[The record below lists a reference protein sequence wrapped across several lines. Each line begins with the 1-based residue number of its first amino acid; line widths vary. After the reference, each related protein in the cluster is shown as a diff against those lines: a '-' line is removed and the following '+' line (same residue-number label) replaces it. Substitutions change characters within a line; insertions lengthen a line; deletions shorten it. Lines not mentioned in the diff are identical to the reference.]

1 MNIAL
6 AQCNF
11 TVGDIAGNAAKL
23 LSFARQGKAEGAGI
37 VIFSELALTGYYPM
51 DLLDEPWFVARQDA
65 ALNEVVAASAEIG
78 VTLVF
83 GAATASDKGYG
94 KPRCNSLVVA
104 ENGRIA
110 AVYHKQLL
118 PTYNIFDEARHF
130 EPGSEALVWTR
141 DGVKIGFL
149 ICEDGWNE
157 DGAQYQANPWEGVRG
172 ADLVIA
178 INASPSDIGKP
189 QSREQLFTRLAA
201 KYALPLVYVNQVGA
215 NDSIVYDGH
224 SFACNS
230 DGAVR
235 ARMAGFAEDL
245 RMVQFDTSTR
255 TFAPALAATFDDA
268 REAFMFAQL
277 TLGIRDYVAK
287 TGMKTVV
294 VGSSGGID
302 SALVLAL
309 AALAIGPEN
318 VTAIT
323 MPGPYSSS
331 GSVSDSRALC
341 ENFAIELLQWPIGGG
356 FDWAVGAF
364 EDAVGAAPS
373 KLTRENLQARLRGLA
388 LMAYSNDR
396 GALVLSTGNKSEMSV
411 GYATLYGDM
420 NGGLN
425 PLGDLYKTEVYALA
439 RWINR
444 NFPATPIPAAILEK
458 APSAELAPGQKDED
472 SLPPYPVLDE
482 ILKFQIEGERLPHEE
497 YEQARRFVADLAATG
512 QQALVERVWRMVAG
526 SEFKRRQAPPI
537 IRVRARAFGSGRQ
550 MPVAAKY

>member
-11 TVGDIAGNAAKL
+11 TVGDISANAAKL
-23 LSFARQGKAEGAGI
+23 LSFARQAKAAGAEI
-37 VIFSELALTGYYPM
+37 VVFSELALTGYYPM
-51 DLLDEPWFVARQDA
+51 DLLDEPWFIARQDA
-65 ALNEVVAASAEIG
+65 ALNEVAAASAEIG

-83 GAATASDKGYG
+83 GAATASTKGYG
-94 KPRCNSLVVA
+94 KPHYNSLVVA
-104 ENGRIA
+104 ENGSIA
-110 AVYHKQLL
+110 AMYHKQLL

-130 EPGSEALVWTR
+130 EPGSEALVWKR
-141 DGVKIGFL
+141 SGVRIGFL

-189 QSREQLFTRLAA
+189 QRREQLFTRLAA

-224 SFACNS
+224 SFACNG

-235 ARMAGFAEDL
+235 ARMAGFTEDL
-245 RMVQFDTSTR
+245 RVVQFDLPSR
-255 TFAPALAATFDDA
+255 SFAPALAAPFDDT

-309 AALAIGPEN
+309 AALALGPEN

-323 MPGPYSSS
+323 MPGPYSSP
-331 GSVSDSRALC
+331 GSVLDSSDLC

-364 EDAVGAAPS
+364 EDAVGETPS
-373 KLTRENLQARLRGLA
+373 NLTRENLQARLRGLA
-388 LMAYSNDR
+388 LMAYSNHR

-439 RWINR
+439 QWINR
-444 NFPATPIPAAILEK
+444 TFPASPIPAAILEK

-482 ILKFQIEGERLPHEE
+482 ILKYQIEGERLPREE
-497 YEQARRFVADLAATG
+497 YEQARRFVADLVANG
-512 QQALVERVWRMVAG
+512 QEALVKRVWQMVAK